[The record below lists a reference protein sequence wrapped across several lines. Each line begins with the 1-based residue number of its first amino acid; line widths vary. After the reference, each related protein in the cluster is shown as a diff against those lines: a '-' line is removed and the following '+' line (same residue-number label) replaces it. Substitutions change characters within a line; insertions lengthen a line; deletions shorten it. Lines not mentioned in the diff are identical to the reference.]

1 MQKTSNFSLYVHRS
15 TSILT
20 FFSDI
25 LAFSRNFGSKS
36 ISALRCARNEGQR
49 TASSY
54 FNFHRVSILYSCIFT
69 REVLETAPY
78 IKMKC
83 KQDRQCTHNVT
94 PRRFSESLLP
104 WKSNKYSLL
113 VCVCMHERACK
124 WVPGRVGVCL
134 HIHAC
139 SLANPACKA
148 CAPYCDVICG
158 PSVSTT
164 FWAGPLKRVG
174 LKGLKSC
181 LARR

>member
-1 MQKTSNFSLYVHRS
+1 VQKTSNFSQHVHRS
-15 TSILT
+15 TSFLI

-25 LAFSRNFGSKS
+25 LALKMKPKS
-36 ISALRCARNEGQR
+36 SPEISVPNQPPPSAAQRTKERGQR
-49 TASSY
+49 LVILIFTES
-54 FNFHRVSILYSCIFT
+54 NVLVSILYSCIFT
-69 REVLETAPY
+69 RDVLETAPY

-94 PRRFSESLLP
+94 LRRFRESLLP

-113 VCVCMHERACK
+113 ACM

-134 HIHAC
+134 HIHAY
-139 SLANPACKA
+139 PACKV

-158 PSVSTT
+158 PSASTK
-164 FWAGPLKRVG
+164 FWAGPLKRD
-174 LKGLKSC
+174 GLKSC